1 MRRLFTFGCSFTQ
14 WNWPTWAD
22 ILGRNYD
29 SYENWGIAGIGNR
42 AIAQRVSECVL
53 KNQFTDQDTIIVQ
66 WTDYHRFDQHIKDL
80 FPESSWRLG
89 GSLHVKST
97 EIEYIRDTWRE
108 GSYIY
113 ESLNSVHQTKALL
126 SSLPCKFYMVSRT
139 DMSVDLE
146 LHPEL
151 DFFRPVLDYPEWIGD
166 PIQTFVDQLEYQG
179 KSMMIKDAAMFG
191 IPISRPVLDL
201 HPLPGHYLMWLEQT
215 FPVEQFDVA
224 FVERSGNVLKSITH
238 YDEFNADYE
247 TAMAWNI
254 KGRYVKG
261 Y

>member
-1 MRRLFTFGCSFTQ
+1 MKRLFTFGCSFTQ

-29 SYENWGIAGIGNR
+29 HYENWGISGIGNR

-53 KNQFTDQDTIIVQ
+53 KNQLTDQDTVIIQ

-80 FPESSWRLG
+80 LPECSWRLG

-97 EIEYIRDTWRE
+97 EIEYIRDTWHE

-113 ESLNSVHQTKALL
+113 ESLNAIHYVRTLLATTPTK
-126 SSLPCKFYMVSRT
+126 FVMISRT
-139 DMSVDLE
+139 DMGVDLE
-146 LHPEL
+146 QHKEL
-151 DFFRPVLDYPEWIGD
+151 DFCEAILQYPEWTGE
-166 PIQTFVDQLEYQG
+166 PIQTFVDKLGYPG

-191 IPISRPVLDL
+191 IPISRPVMDL
-201 HPLPGHYLMWLEQT
+201 HPLPSHYLKWLTHT
-215 FPVEQFDVA
+215 FPDQQFDCE
-224 FVERSGNVLKSITH
+224 FVEHADQTVAAVNH
-238 YDEFNADYE
+238 YDQFNSQYE
-247 TAMAWNI
+247 TAMGWTI
-254 KGRYVKG
+254 KGNFVKG

>member
-1 MRRLFTFGCSFTQ
+1 MKRLFTFGCSFTQ

-22 ILGRNYD
+22 ILGKNYD
-29 SYENWGIAGIGNR
+29 LHENWGISGIGNR
-42 AIAQRVSECVL
+42 AISQRISECVL
-53 KNQFTDQDTIIVQ
+53 KNTLTDQDTVIVQ

-89 GSLHVKST
+89 GSLLVKPT
-97 EIEYIRDTWRE
+97 EVEYIRDTWRE

-113 ESLNSVHQTKALL
+113 ESLNAIHYTRTLL
-126 SSLPCKFYMVSRT
+126 ASTPAKFCMISRT

-146 LHPEL
+146 QHPDL
-151 DFFRPVLDYPEWIGD
+151 KFFESVLQYPEWIGD
-166 PIQTFVDQLEYQG
+166 PIQEFVDQTGYKG

-201 HPLPGHYLMWLEQT
+201 HPLPSHYLEWLAATFPDQT
-215 FPVEQFDVA
+215 FDID
-224 FVERSGNVLKSITH
+224 FVQHSDSVISTVNH
-238 YDEFNADYE
+238 YDQFNKDYE
-247 TAMAWNI
+247 QQMNWSI
-254 KGRYVKG
+254 KGKYIKG

>member
-1 MRRLFTFGCSFTQ
+1 MKRLFTFGCSFTQ

-22 ILGRNYD
+22 ILGKNYD
-29 SYENWGIAGIGNR
+29 SHENWGISGIGNR
-42 AIAQRVSECVL
+42 AISQRVSECVL
-53 KNQFTDQDTIIVQ
+53 RNQITDQDTIIIQ

-97 EIEYIRDTWRE
+97 EIEYIRDTWHE

-113 ESLNSVHQTKALL
+113 ESLNTIHLTRTLL
-126 SSLPCKFYMVSRT
+126 KSLPCKFYMVSRT
-139 DMSVDLE
+139 DMGVDLS

-151 DFFRPVLDYPEWIGD
+151 DFYQPVLDYPEWTGE
-166 PIQTFVDQLEYQG
+166 PIQLFVDELGYKG

-201 HPLPGHYLMWLEQT
+201 HPLPSHYLLWLQQT
-215 FPVEQFDVA
+215 FPVEQFDLE
-224 FVERSGNVLKSITH
+224 FVEHSDKVLTEINH
-238 YDEFNADYE
+238 YDQFDRSYE
-247 TAMAWNI
+247 KSMDWGI
-254 KGRYVKG
+254 KDRYVKG